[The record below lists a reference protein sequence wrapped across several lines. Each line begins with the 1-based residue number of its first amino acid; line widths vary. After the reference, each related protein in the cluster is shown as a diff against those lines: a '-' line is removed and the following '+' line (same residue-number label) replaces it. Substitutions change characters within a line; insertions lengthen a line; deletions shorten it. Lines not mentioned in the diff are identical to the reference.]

1 MRSNASGDPMSG
13 CVGYES
19 EEYYEIFF
27 DESYRRVMKF
37 CEGQNVNFTI
47 SLQALSKALVEEG
60 IVEQRNGKNSFLKRF
75 KGNVRRHVMLVKKS
89 EVNNIY
95 GE

>member
-1 MRSNASGDPMSG
+1 
-13 CVGYES
+13 
-19 EEYYEIFF
+19 
-27 DESYRRVMKF
+27 MKF